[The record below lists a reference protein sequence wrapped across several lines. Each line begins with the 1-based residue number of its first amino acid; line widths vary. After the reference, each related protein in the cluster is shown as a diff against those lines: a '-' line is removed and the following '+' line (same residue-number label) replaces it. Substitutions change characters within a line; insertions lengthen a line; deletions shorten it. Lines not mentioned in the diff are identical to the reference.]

1 MRGCIK
7 SMLVDT
13 KYLGK
18 QDIEEDKIIYFE
30 TGIPGFQE
38 EKKFVVLDIPGNDV
52 MQIMQSLQNT
62 NLAFFITNPYH
73 FYHDYSFKLD
83 DSVIDSL
90 AIKDEKEVVI
100 FVIMTIQEPFENST
114 LNLRAPV
121 IINSDKKIGKQF
133 ILNDDDYPLKAAIQQ
148 SAKESRE

>member
-1 MRGCIK
+1 
-7 SMLVDT
+7 MLVDT

-73 FYHDYSFKLD
+73 FYRDYSFKLD
-83 DSVIDSL
+83 DGVIDSL

-100 FVIMTIQEPFENST
+100 FVIMTIQDPFENST

-121 IINSDKKIGKQF
+121 IINSVKKIGKQF